1 MAAIEM
7 SVTGQKKVG
16 TLMNEFN
23 KKFPYL
29 GLRLYSP
36 EVKTLKK
43 GESFTPYRIPT
54 DKTLAS
60 VRAEGA
66 AGGTITVTGN
76 KKIKTLEREFETVFG
91 LYAQVCYCPKG
102 CEAGKGYVTVGELDE
117 YTLAGFNEKCQAD
130 GNNLYSY
137 GQ

>member
-1 MAAIEM
+1 MAAIEIT
-7 SVTGQKKVG
+7 VTGQKKVG

-36 EVKTLKK
+36 EAKK
-43 GESFTPYRIPT
+43 CSGSYTPYRIPT

-60 VRAEGA
+60 VRADGA
-66 AGGTITVTGN
+66 KGGNISITGN
-76 KKIKTLEREFETVFG
+76 KKIKTLEKEFDTVFG

-102 CEAGKGYVTVGELDE
+102 CAPGKGYITQGEDDE
-117 YTLAGFNEKCQAD
+117 YTLSAFNEKCKAD
-130 GNNLYSY
+130 GASTYSY
-137 GQ
+137 GE

>member
-1 MAAIEM
+1 M

-16 TLMNEFN
+16 TLMREFN
-23 KKFPYL
+23 ARFPYL

-36 EVKTLKK
+36 EVKNL
-43 GESFTPYRIPT
+43 GPGQSFTPYRIPT

-66 AGGTITVTGN
+66 AGGNITITGH
-76 KKIKTLEREFETVFG
+76 KKIKTLEHEFEKVYG

-102 CEAGKGYVTVGELDE
+102 CEAGKGYITNSTQDE
-117 YTLAGFNEKCQAD
+117 YTLAGFNDFCQKNGD
-130 GNNLYSY
+130 NPYSY
-137 GQ
+137 GE